1 MHIAQPVSGTSTF
14 AGADGKTAGQ
24 ERKAQVS
31 QIATWLLVGLFS
43 VFLVAIVAFAAY
55 GISYADR
62 ALLGTRLGGVD
73 LGGMSR
79 SEVERQVATQYA
91 GFSDSTVSLTAG
103 DQRFDLAAADLGI
116 SVDQDATVDLVMETL
131 RTGSPWEQSLAWTR
145 GLIWGNDL
153 SPVLAVDEQVY
164 QAAMRQIAPDVV
176 YAPSDARVDVG
187 SVGTA
192 TLIDDVSGRSLD
204 VTATL
209 GRVLQSLSDPG
220 GGTVSM
226 SLLEVPAAVKTADI
240 EGGMPSVERALASS
254 FMVSSDDGEW
264 GMTRAV
270 LGELVWVD
278 DSGTMQ
284 VRRDG
289 VEAYIAGIAAQVD
302 HPAVDA
308 AITVDDQGQFVV
320 VPHISAATVD
330 QEQSVDRLVA
340 ALKEGESASGLVV
353 AREDPAIL
361 TADAE
366 IWAAA
371 ADTMV
376 GDGLTLTWAGGTSQL
391 GRADLIAALVITP
404 QADADDKFRL
414 SLDPGMLAERMTPLQ
429 EDLYVQEQEAQFR
442 LVDGAIRFQ
451 AEARQGREM
460 DMEASV
466 ESVMKAI
473 GDGEPEAP
481 ISVNVIEPTYTSASR
496 ADIAL
501 PDVLGVSSTYYGSSS
516 EPRRHNVERAVEL
529 QDGWLIPPGGIFS
542 FAQFS
547 GLITEDN
554 GFVTGFGIV
563 ADPSGGVTTAPVIGG
578 GICQVSTTIFQASFW
593 AGLKVVERW
602 AHPYWLDGY
611 GQAPYGMRGLDAMV
625 NIEPDWSLDLKLE
638 NTTGNWIAVVMS
650 ADGENVYAEIRGTDP
665 GWDIEVPDPMITDI
679 VKPGD
684 EMNYTDS
691 PELPKGQELQV
702 EHAKDGF
709 TSTITRTV
717 RDADGEVVDE
727 YTQESTYAASRNLT
741 LRGTGADG
749 DD

>member
-270 LGELVWVD
+270 LGDLVWVD

-340 ALKEGESASGLVV
+340 ALKEGKSASGLVV